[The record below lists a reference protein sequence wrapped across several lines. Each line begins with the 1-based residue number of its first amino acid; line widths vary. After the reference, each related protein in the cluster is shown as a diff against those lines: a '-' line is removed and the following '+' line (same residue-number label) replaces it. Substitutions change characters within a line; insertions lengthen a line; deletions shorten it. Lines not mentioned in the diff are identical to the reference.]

1 MKQILWFRR
10 DLRVADSAILAH
22 AKGEV
27 LPIFIFDTD
36 ILSSLSK
43 DDKRVT
49 FIFNSVMRL
58 KHDLKLI
65 GLDLAVFY
73 GRPKDVI
80 SSLVKHDFDAI
91 LCSVDFD
98 SYAIKRDKEIDSI
111 IPMSRFIDSF
121 ILNPMDHL
129 KIDGK
134 PYRVFT
140 PFYKSLFPIWQSD
153 KMELFTAS
161 DELNLYDYDFES
173 TPELKDMG
181 FNSVELVDFL
191 YHDPFDVLEDFI
203 PKLQRYKEDRDFWNI
218 EATSNMSV
226 FLRFGLISPKQ
237 IFNAI
242 RKVDGGDF
250 YIRELFW
257 REFYNYILYHYPDSE
272 HENFQA
278 VSPKWNNDKNDFE
291 KWKNGQT
298 GVPIVDAA
306 IRHLNRTGMMHN
318 RLRMVISSYLTKN
331 LLIDWRWGEEY
342 FAQKLLDYE
351 ASSNIGS
358 WQWAASTGADAVPYF
373 RIFNPYTQSIKFD
386 EEARFIKENIPELR
400 DVSPK
405 EIHRENLA
413 QNLLSSYPAPTISIK
428 DSRQRALG
436 AFR

>member
-10 DLRVADSAILAH
+10 DLRITDSAILAH
-22 AKGEV
+22 ANGEV
-27 LPIFIFDTD
+27 LPIFVFDTD
-36 ILSSLSK
+36 ILSLLPK

-49 FIFNSVMRL
+49 FIYNSVMRL
-58 KHDLKLI
+58 KRDLKLI

-73 GRPKDVI
+73 GKPKDVI
-80 SSLVKHDFDAI
+80 SSLVMYNFDAV

-98 SYAIKRDKEIDSI
+98 SYAIRRDKEIERI
-111 IPMSRFIDSF
+111 LPLERYIDSF
-121 ILNPMDHL
+121 ILNPRDHL
-129 KIDGK
+129 KNDGK

-153 KMELFTAS
+153 EMELYSVA
-161 DELNLYDYDFES
+161 DGLKLCEYDFES
-173 TPELKDMG
+173 IPNLNDMG

-191 YHDPFDVLEDFI
+191 YHEPLDILEEFI
-203 PKLQRYKEDRDFWNI
+203 PKLQRYKEDRDFWSI

-226 FLRFGLISPKQ
+226 FLRFGLISPRQ

-242 RKVDGGDF
+242 RKINDGDF

-257 REFYNYILYHYPDSE
+257 REFYNYILYHYPASE
-272 HENFQA
+272 HENFQP
-278 VSPKWNNDKNDFE
+278 VSPRWNNDKNDFE

-306 IRHLNRTGMMHN
+306 MRYLNRTGMMHN

-373 RIFNPYTQSIKFD
+373 RIFNPYTQSAKFD
-386 EEARFIKENIPELR
+386 KEAYFIKENIPELR
-400 DVSPK
+400 NISPK

-413 QNLLSSYPAPTISIK
+413 QNLLGSYLMPTISTK

-436 AFR
+436 AFK